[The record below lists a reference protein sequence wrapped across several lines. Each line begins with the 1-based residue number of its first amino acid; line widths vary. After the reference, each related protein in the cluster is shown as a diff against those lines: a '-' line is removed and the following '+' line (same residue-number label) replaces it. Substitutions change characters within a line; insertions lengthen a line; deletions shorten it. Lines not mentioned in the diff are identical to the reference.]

1 MGLPV
6 FVVVAE
12 IVMQHVEEHAL
23 ATGHQTILLW
33 LQYVDNTFTAVYQ
46 DKIDAFLN
54 PLDKQNADFDETS
67 ATSL

>member
-12 IVMQHVEEHAL
+12 IVMQHAEEHTL

-54 PLDKQNADFDETS
+54 PFDKQNADFDETS